1 MNNNNNKLFV
11 SVKGNDCIGLFALYF
26 WAATTVPGIY
36 SVLRVFCGVDE
47 QKVQIFSALKT
58 PQRM

>member
-36 SVLRVFCGVDE
+36 SVLKEYFVEWMNKRYRSS
-47 QKVQIFSALKT
+47 QL
-58 PQRM
+58 